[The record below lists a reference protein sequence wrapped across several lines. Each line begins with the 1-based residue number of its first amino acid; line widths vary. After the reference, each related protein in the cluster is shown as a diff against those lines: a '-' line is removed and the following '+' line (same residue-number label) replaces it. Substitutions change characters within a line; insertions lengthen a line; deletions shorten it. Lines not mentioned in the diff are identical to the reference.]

1 MSLCLVILTLAAQR
15 DNTAIPSI
23 PVSFYYT
30 AFFYCEQNGSKSCCI
45 YGSFCVLLFRLIR
58 CCSLII
64 EVVISVVVYAQITL

>member
-23 PVSFYYT
+23 PVSCYYT
-30 AFFYCEQNGSKSCCI
+30 AFFIVNKMVQTLLYLWQ
-45 YGSFCVLLFRLIR
+45 FCVLLFRLIR